1 MDRPAPKS
9 DRRHQ
14 MAAFPAYRY
23 PRRIGVMGGSF
34 NPAHHGHLHIAK
46 EARKIARLD
55 EIWWLVSPQ
64 NPLKSADDMADFD
77 SRLSSARQM
86 AAPFIWLRC
95 LDIEEKLKLG
105 TSYASLSQLTKICPK
120 ASLIWIMGAD
130 NLVQFPHW
138 YRAGDIARLLPVL
151 VMNRPGYGWPALA
164 SKGAAMLGRHN
175 RCQPASLARRD
186 KKTGKRKK
194 KKQWS
199 FHHQTRNP
207 LSATIL
213 RRSGKGLN
221 AI

>member
-1 MDRPAPKS
+1 
-9 DRRHQ
+9 
-14 MAAFPAYRY
+14 MAALPGYRY
-23 PRRIGVMGGSF
+23 SRRIGVMGGSF
-34 NPAHHGHLHIAK
+34 NPAHQGHLHIAR

-64 NPLKSADDMADFD
+64 NPLKSADGMADFD
-77 SRLSSARQM
+77 SRLSSGRQM
-86 AAPFIWLRC
+86 AEPFIWLKC
-95 LDIEEKLKLG
+95 LDLEEKLGLG
-105 TSYASLSQLTKICPK
+105 TSYASLSRLQKICPK

-130 NLVQFPHW
+130 NLMQFPHW

-151 VMNRPGYGWPALA
+151 VMNRPGYGWSALA

-175 RCQPASLARRD
+175 RCQPASLARGI
-186 KKTGKRKK
+186 KKTGKRER

-213 RRSGKGLN
+213 RHRGRGLN

>member
-1 MDRPAPKS
+1 
-9 DRRHQ
+9 
-14 MAAFPAYRY
+14 MAALPGYRY
-23 PRRIGVMGGSF
+23 SRRIGVMGGSF
-34 NPAHHGHLHIAK
+34 NPAHQGHLHIAR

-64 NPLKSADDMADFD
+64 NPLKPADGMADFD
-77 SRLSSARQM
+77 SRLSSGRQM
-86 AAPFIWLRC
+86 AEPFIWLKC
-95 LDIEEKLKLG
+95 LDLEEKLGLG
-105 TSYASLSQLTKICPK
+105 TSYASLRRLQKICPK

-130 NLVQFPHW
+130 NLMQFPHW

-151 VMNRPGYGWPALA
+151 VMNRPGYGWSALA

-175 RCQPASLARRD
+175 RCQPASLARGI
-186 KKTGKRKK
+186 KKTGKRER

-213 RRSGKGLN
+213 RHRGRGLN

>member
-1 MDRPAPKS
+1 MPDWMKS
-9 DRRHQ
+9 
-14 MAAFPAYRY
+14 
-23 PRRIGVMGGSF
+23 GGWSV
-34 NPAHHGHLHIAK
+34 
-46 EARKIARLD
+46 RKTRLN
-55 EIWWLVSPQ
+55 LR
-64 NPLKSADDMADFD
+64 DDMADFD

-130 NLVQFPHW
+130 NLAQFPHW

-186 KKTGKRKK
+186 KKTGKGRRKNNGVFIIRPEIRFPRP
-194 KKQWS
+194 S
-199 FHHQTRNP
+199 CAVAVR
-207 LSATIL
+207 
-213 RRSGKGLN
+213 G
-221 AI
+221 

>member
-9 DRRHQ
+9 HRRHQ
-14 MAAFPAYRY
+14 MAALPGYRY
-23 PRRIGVMGGSF
+23 SRRIGVMGGSF
-34 NPAHHGHLHIAK
+34 NPAHQGHLHIAR

-64 NPLKSADDMADFD
+64 NPLKSADGMADFD
-77 SRLSSARQM
+77 SRLSSGQQM
-86 AAPFIWLRC
+86 AEPFIWLKC
-95 LDIEEKLKLG
+95 LDLEEKLGLG
-105 TSYASLSQLTKICPK
+105 TSYASLRRLQKICPK

-130 NLVQFPHW
+130 NLMQFPHW

-151 VMNRPGYGWPALA
+151 VMNRPGYGWSALA

-175 RCQPASLARRD
+175 RCQPASLARGI
-186 KKTGKRKK
+186 KKTGKRER

-213 RRSGKGLN
+213 RHRGRGLN

>member
-1 MDRPAPKS
+1 
-9 DRRHQ
+9 
-14 MAAFPAYRY
+14 MAALPGYRY
-23 PRRIGVMGGSF
+23 SRRIGVMGGSF
-34 NPAHHGHLHIAK
+34 NPAHQGHLHIAR

-64 NPLKSADDMADFD
+64 NPLKPADGMADFD
-77 SRLSSARQM
+77 SRLSSGRQM
-86 AAPFIWLRC
+86 AEPFIWLKC
-95 LDIEEKLKLG
+95 LDLEEKLGLG
-105 TSYASLSQLTKICPK
+105 TSYASLRRLQKICPK

-130 NLVQFPHW
+130 NLMQFPHW

-151 VMNRPGYGWPALA
+151 VMNRPGYGWSALA

-175 RCQPASLARRD
+175 RCQPASLARSI
-186 KKTGKRKK
+186 KKTGKREG

-213 RRSGKGLN
+213 RHRGRGLN